1 MLRLFQL
8 ILVILLISCSNSTST
23 KTIALADALPPKSIL
38 VFEFETVKQLQ
49 TDLSTNSFIKQNL
62 DNKLIIDLQQQLQ
75 LLSHVNSG
83 LGGMLSISSIGS
95 DSFAYTFITNSTET
109 LVKTGL
115 INNQKSLKYDG
126 TNLNEIS
133 IDNDSFYSTQ
143 LNNIKLISSSRLT
156 LENIIRSHNNNIKLE
171 ASFYKALKASSN
183 SQHSLFVN
191 LTRLPQLHQHLF
203 KSSASVYGELGEWAV
218 LDLEINTEDIMANGV
233 ILPSDGQQV
242 LIEVLGDELNNST
255 KFAEAIPLNST
266 YFYNFSISDFKS
278 FQDRRRNLGYTSE
291 IISHPIEDFPAD
303 LSVTYTNTSICI
315 DYMPKDVLGF
325 EEQFLNDLKPNE
337 GFRGEQIYELD
348 KFDAFTHFSPLIKNF
363 TPKFV
368 TKFKGHFLFSK
379 DLETLENTLVNIK
392 NNATLA
398 ETDYFKDSRDQ
409 LKSSYTLQLGSLN
422 ENLLPHLA
430 SISQEHPNAWKQL
443 QPKGFNLSLI
453 QLDLQDQ
460 YTLVNAYSQSAVNSS
475 KTSLKVNRL
484 KQQHNLAM
492 PPQYFVNWRTQQHD
506 IVYQDQANVLHLI
519 DSKGREIWQKQL
531 DSKIVGKI
539 KSLDIYKNTRL
550 QLAFTTQ
557 NKLYVLDKN
566 GNEVSRFP
574 ISFKQPITKGLQ
586 LFDYSNNG
594 RHRFVVT
601 QGSQIKIYN
610 KDAKLVK
617 GFEFKVPKSNITQ
630 APKHIRI
637 DSKDYILAQT
647 ENQLFILDRTG
658 DIRVK
663 PNQKFVPSNNAFY
676 KFGNQFIGT
685 SNNSELVTIETDGKV
700 NLSPQ
705 NWFSNHY
712 FTANKQHYV
721 SLSENKLQIN
731 TEEVQLDYGLYLRP
745 KLHEMRNTVFISV
758 VDEQSQQLYLL
769 NSEGE
774 LIDGFPIYATSEIE
788 LRELAPNQYEFITQ
802 GDEQSILVYQFSD

>member
-75 LLSHVNSG
+75 LLSHVNSD

-143 LNNIKLISSSRLT
+143 LNNIQLISSSRLT

-191 LTRLPQLHQHLF
+191 LSRLPQLHQHLF

-242 LIEVLGDELNNST
+242 LIEVLGDELNKIT

-278 FQDRRRNLGYTSE
+278 FQDRRRNLGFTSE
-291 IISHPIEDFPAD
+291 IISHPIEDFPAE

-398 ETDYFKDSRDQ
+398 ETDYFKDSRDE

-430 SISQEHPNAWKQL
+430 SI
-443 QPKGFNLSLI
+443 
-453 QLDLQDQ
+453 
-460 YTLVNAYSQSAVNSS
+460 
-475 KTSLKVNRL
+475 
-484 KQQHNLAM
+484 
-492 PPQYFVNWRTQQHD
+492 
-506 IVYQDQANVLHLI
+506 I
-519 DSKGREIWQKQL
+519 D
-531 DSKIVGKI
+531 
-539 KSLDIYKNTRL
+539 
-550 QLAFTTQ
+550 
-557 NKLYVLDKN
+557 
-566 GNEVSRFP
+566 
-574 ISFKQPITKGLQ
+574 
-586 LFDYSNNG
+586 
-594 RHRFVVT
+594 
-601 QGSQIKIYN
+601 
-610 KDAKLVK
+610 
-617 GFEFKVPKSNITQ
+617 
-630 APKHIRI
+630 
-637 DSKDYILAQT
+637 
-647 ENQLFILDRTG
+647 
-658 DIRVK
+658 
-663 PNQKFVPSNNAFY
+663 
-676 KFGNQFIGT
+676 
-685 SNNSELVTIETDGKV
+685 
-700 NLSPQ
+700 
-705 NWFSNHY
+705 
-712 FTANKQHYV
+712 
-721 SLSENKLQIN
+721 
-731 TEEVQLDYGLYLRP
+731 
-745 KLHEMRNTVFISV
+745 
-758 VDEQSQQLYLL
+758 
-769 NSEGE
+769 
-774 LIDGFPIYATSEIE
+774 
-788 LRELAPNQYEFITQ
+788 
-802 GDEQSILVYQFSD
+802 

>member
-8 ILVILLISCSNSTST
+8 TLVIILISCSNSTST

-38 VFEFETVKQLQ
+38 VFEFETINQLQ
-49 TDLSTNSFIKQNL
+49 TNLSTNSFIKQNL

-75 LLSHVNSG
+75 LLSHINSD

-95 DSFAYTFITNSTET
+95 DSFAYTFITNSTES
-109 LVKTGL
+109 LIKTGL

-133 IDNDSFYSTQ
+133 IDKESFYSTQ

-183 SQHSLFVN
+183 SQNSLFLN
-191 LTRLPQLHQHLF
+191 LSRLSQLHQHLF
-203 KSSASVYGELGEWAV
+203 KNSSSVYGELGEWAV
-218 LDLEINTEDIMANGV
+218 LDLEINAEDIMANGV
-233 ILPSDGQQV
+233 ILPAEGQQV
-242 LIEVLGDELNNST
+242 FIEVLRDELNRST

-278 FQDRRRNLGYTSE
+278 FQDRRRNLGFTSD
-291 IISHPIEDFPAD
+291 IISHPIENFSAE
-303 LSVTYTNTSICI
+303 LSVTFSNASICV
-315 DYMPKDVLGF
+315 DYMPEDVLGF
-325 EEQFLNDLKPNE
+325 EEQFLNDLEVSE
-337 GFRGEQIYELD
+337 GFRGEQIYKLD
-348 KFDAFTHFSPLIKNF
+348 HFDAFNHFSPLIKNF
-363 TPKFV
+363 VPKFV
-368 TKFKGHFLFSK
+368 TKFKGHFLFSEN
-379 DLETLENTLVNIK
+379 LETLENTLVNIK

-398 ETDYFKDSRDQ
+398 ETDYFKESRDE
-409 LKSSYTLQLGSLN
+409 LRSSYTLQLGSLN

-430 SISQEHPNAWKQL
+430 SKSQKHSTAWKKIKL
-443 QPKGFNLSLI
+443 NGFNLSLI
-453 QLDLQDQ
+453 QLDLQKQ
-460 YTLVNAYSQSAVNSS
+460 YTLINTYSQSAINSS

-484 KQQHNLAM
+484 KQQHHLAM

-506 IVYQDQANVLHLI
+506 IVYQDEANVLHLI

-566 GNEVSRFP
+566 GSEVSRFP
-574 ISFKQPITKGLQ
+574 IVFKQPITQGLQ

-601 QGSQIKIYN
+601 QGNQIKMYD

-617 GFEFKVPKSNITQ
+617 GFKFKSPQSNITQ

-637 DSKDYILAQT
+637 DAKDYILAQT
-647 ENQLFILDRTG
+647 EKQLFILDRTG

-676 KFGNQFIGT
+676 EFGNQFIGT

-745 KLHEMRNTVFISV
+745 KLHQMRNTVFISV

-769 NSEGE
+769 NSDGK

-802 GDEQSILVYQFSD
+802 GDDQSILVYQFSD